1 MMKFQKVATVVR
13 HGFLAA
19 FLLAMTGYVSA
30 AGGDVHLD
38 KAPISL
44 NNHESLQ
51 RGAKLFV
58 NYCLNCHSANYMR
71 YNRLTDIGLSEEQ
84 IKQNLLFTA
93 EKVGDTMQVT
103 MAKPDAKAW
112 FGVVPPDLSVEARA
126 RTADWL
132 YTYLR
137 GFYRDDSRPTG
148 WNNIAFANVGM
159 PHVLWELQG
168 QQVLK
173 AEEQIDAA
181 GIKTETH
188 RLVLEKPGVMT
199 AAEYDLAIADL
210 VNYMV
215 YMAEPAQMDRK
226 KLGVFVLLFLGLLFV
241 VSYYLKKEFWKDIH

>member
-1 MMKFQKVATVVR
+1 MMKFQKLVDAVR
-13 HGFLAA
+13 HGLLAA
-19 FLLAMTGYVSA
+19 ILLAMPVYANA

-38 KAPISL
+38 KAPINL
-44 NNHESLQ
+44 NNQESLQ

-84 IKQNLLFTA
+84 IRTNLLFTA
-93 EKVGDTMQVT
+93 DKVGDTMQVAMT
-103 MAKPDAKAW
+103 KGDAKAW
-112 FGVVPPDLSVEARA
+112 FGVVPPDLTVEARA

-137 GFYRDDSRPTG
+137 GFYRDDTRPTG
-148 WNNIAFANVGM
+148 WNNVAFPNVGM
-159 PHVLWELQG
+159 PHILWELQG

-173 AEEQIDAA
+173 LDEPLAA
-181 GIKTETH
+181 GGAETH
-188 RLVLEKPGVMT
+188 RLALDKPGSMT
-199 AAEYDLAIADL
+199 TAEYDLAIADL

-215 YMAEPAQMDRK
+215 YMAEPAQTDRK
-226 KLGVFVLLFLGLLFV
+226 RLGVFVLLFLGLLFV